1 MTELGVYIL
10 GAMALGILAAAGLS
24 IPGAQAAAMYAGLA
38 AAAGYVAQFGAAII
52 AEYDRVG
59 VDRPLYA
66 KILNLAGLIC
76 SCAAWVAGFAVVMG
90 AV

>member
-10 GAMALGILAAAGLS
+10 GAMALGILAAAGLT
-24 IPGAQAAAMYAGLA
+24 IEGADAAAMYAALA
-38 AAAGYVAQFGAAII
+38 AAAGYVAQFGAALI
-52 AEYDRVG
+52 AIYDRAG

-66 KILNLAGLIC
+66 KTLNLAGLVC
-76 SCAAWVAGFAVVMG
+76 ACAAWVSGFAVVMG